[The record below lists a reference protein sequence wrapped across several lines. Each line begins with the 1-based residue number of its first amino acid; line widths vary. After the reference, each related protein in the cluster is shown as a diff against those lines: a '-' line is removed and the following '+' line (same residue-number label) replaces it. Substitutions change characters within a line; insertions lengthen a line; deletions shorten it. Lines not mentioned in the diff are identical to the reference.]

1 MVAILM
7 LKVYVKKVEKR
18 MQKEGLQNKMQ
29 RKYLRFLSILLHTVL
44 KKEKERDSAF
54 KAV

>member
-1 MVAILM
+1 
-7 LKVYVKKVEKR
+7 
-18 MQKEGLQNKMQ
+18 MQ
-29 RKYLRFLSILLHTVL
+29 RKYLSFLFIQLHTVL